1 MTLHQSRPTQQEQQV
16 LNKVWKEEAQEEQKS
31 ESYAS
36 SSETQSDTSSEVSP
50 LSPLVEATVKPM
62 LDILKVAKFESY
74 VIDSQAG
81 ITGHEVI
88 A

>member
-1 MTLHQSRPTQQEQQV
+1 MTLNQNDKQQNV
-16 LNKVWKEEAQEEQKS
+16 LNKVWKEDAEEEQKS

-36 SSETQSDTSSEVSP
+36 SSETQSDTSSEASP
-50 LSPLVEATVKPM
+50 HVEATVKPM

-81 ITGHEVI
+81 ISGHEVI